1 MQGRDRL
8 ANLALFGL
16 AALAWAVVALFL
28 ANRSP
33 IGDVAAQLIGGALL
47 GLAAGLTAAPFF
59 WLAGFGRQRRIAY
72 RGDWLRAARRAL
84 WVGLVAAIFV
94 VLRAQGAFSLA
105 LAAFVLVLVAFV
117 ELTLSVER

>member
-16 AALAWAVVALFL
+16 AALAWAVAALFL

-47 GLAAGLTAAPFF
+47 GLAAGLTSAPFF

-84 WVGLVAAIFV
+84 WVGLVVAIFV

-105 LAAFVLVLVAFV
+105 LAAFVIVLVAFV